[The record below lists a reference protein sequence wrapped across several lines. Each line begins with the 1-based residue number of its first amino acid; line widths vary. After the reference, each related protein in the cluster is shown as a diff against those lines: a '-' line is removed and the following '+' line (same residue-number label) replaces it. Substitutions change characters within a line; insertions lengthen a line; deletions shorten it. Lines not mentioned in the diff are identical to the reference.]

1 MAAPH
6 LLTIPNSPLKV
17 KLVTTAYEGMTVS
30 YLRYKVFVEE
40 QNISVDEEFD
50 GSDMTSVS
58 FLFFL
63 DHVPIATMRYYKDE
77 EGHIH
82 PGRIALLKSYRM
94 QGFGKTMMRW
104 FEQYIVGLYQTV
116 TIKLHAQLYLKK
128 FYMDLGYKPVGK
140 TFLEANIEH
149 IEMEKKLKR
158 STF

>member
-6 LLTIPNSPLKV
+6 LLIIPNSPLKV

-40 QNISVDEEFD
+40 QKISVDEEFD
-50 GSDMTSVS
+50 GSDMASVS

-63 DHVPIATMRYYKDE
+63 DHVPIGTMRYYKDDQQN
-77 EGHIH
+77 IH
-82 PGRIALLKSYRM
+82 PGRIALLKGYRM

-104 FEQYIVGLYQTV
+104 FEQYIVGLYPIV
-116 TIKLHAQLYLKK
+116 TIKLHAQIYLKK
-128 FYMDLGYKPVGK
+128 FYLDLGYKPIGK

-158 STF
+158 TTF

>member
-1 MAAPH
+1 MATPH

-40 QNISVDEEFD
+40 QGIAIDEEFD
-50 GSDMTSVS
+50 GSDMHSVS

-63 DHVPIATMRYYKDE
+63 DFVPIGTMRYYKDE
-77 EGHIH
+77 DGVIH
-82 PGRIALLKSYRM
+82 PGRIALLKSYRN
-94 QGFGKTMMRW
+94 QGYGKTMMRW
-104 FEQYIVGLYQTV
+104 FEQYIVGLYPTV
-116 TIKLHAQLYLKK
+116 TIRLHAQIHLKQ
-128 FYMDLGYKPVGK
+128 FYMSLGYSPKGK

-149 IEMEKKLKR
+149 IEMEKNLKR